1 MVNQII
7 DNSKIESPALRANAP
22 SNRRGDGSFDT
33 ELDTAKKQLEE
44 KRKYSLL
51 IPWAEVQK
59 MFNIVPL
66 EFKFEFAADKTEDKP
81 RKDQP
86 FADKI
91 KQDNKNSHNNA
102 EVKNDTAN
110 TAYYNLTKEAL
121 KKNLPTTTAQYQ
133 ASIPYA
139 FLTDPSSA
147 KALTKSDLKT
157 VIDEIVKKIELIK
170 TNRKAEL
177 NLSLYQENLGEM
189 TLLLSLK
196 NGLVSVQIAASLPGA
211 KKILEDNLFELES
224 ALKNARISL
233 GDLKIVEV
241 NHGNHPKS
249 DS

>member
-1 MVNQII
+1 MVNQIN
-7 DNSKIESPALRANAP
+7 DASAIESPALQANTP

-33 ELDTAKKQLEE
+33 NLDAARKQLEE
-44 KRKYSLL
+44 KQKYSLL
-51 IPWAEVQK
+51 VPWAEVQK
-59 MFNIVPL
+59 MFSIIPL
-66 EFKFEFAADKTEDKP
+66 EFKFEFAADKIEDKP

-91 KQDNKNSHNNA
+91 KQDNKNTRNNA

-110 TAYYNLTKEAL
+110 TTYYNLTKEAL